1 MFYSLKIN
9 NYIQQKDYLQ
19 NIIKSIQPFPVNLNE
34 SLKSN
39 LIIIAI
45 ALLIIITIP
54 ILSSAQDLSNFT
66 KNKNNSINLAV
77 EKAKNIE
84 VESHVFDRLIINLNY
99 KYSLFNKQMF
109 FNLQNYFRQEVVLYS
124 LNDEFNFDVVWKDY
138 STAYYSTSKRETS
151 YNDAYQFNFTNYD
164 FNLYIVHR
172 ESFFENFIM
181 NVERN
186 QFFYDMDTKSNQIY
200 TNEFSIL
207 DFQSTHAEKYLSGTK
222 IWGGIGFGMVGV
234 LMLMP
239 KSVTKWQDGYI
250 DDAMSNLNRA
260 FSEPPVMDEDHWEI
274 NYIGHPYAGS
284 LFYNTIRAQGGT
296 VFHSFLFS
304 TFASTSW
311 EYLYEGAAEQPSI
324 QDLIVTPIAGA
335 VLGELI
341 HQATIGMKRNGF
353 SVFEAAF
360 VTVFNPMYVILN
372 GYR

>member
-9 NYIQQKDYLQ
+9 NYIQQRYHYRDILE
-19 NIIKSIQPFPVNLNE
+19 SIQSFPANLNE
-34 SLKSN
+34 SIISN

-45 ALLIIITIP
+45 ALQIIITIP
-54 ILSSAQDLSNFT
+54 ILSSAQDLSNLT
-66 KNKNNSINLAV
+66 NNKNNSFNLAV
-77 EKAKNIE
+77 EHAKNIE
-84 VESHVFDRLIINLNY
+84 IESHVFDRLIINLDY
-99 KYSLFNKQMF
+99 KYALFNKQVF
-109 FNLQNYFRQEVVLYS
+109 FNLQNYFRQEVLLYS
-124 LNDEFNFDVVWKDY
+124 LNDEFNFDVVSKDY
-138 STAYYSTSKRETS
+138 STASNSTSKRETS
-151 YNDAYQFNFTNYD
+151 YIDAYQFNFTNYD
-164 FNLYIVHR
+164 FNPYLVHR
-172 ESFFENFIM
+172 ESFFEDFIM

-207 DFQSTHAEKYLSGTK
+207 DFQSTHAEQYLSGTK
-222 IWGGIGFGMVGV
+222 IWGGIGFGMFGA

-239 KSVTKWQDGYI
+239 KSVTKWQEDYI

-260 FSEPPVMDEDHWEI
+260 FTEPPVMDEDHWEI
-274 NYIGHPYAGS
+274 NYVGHPYAGS

-304 TFASTSW
+304 AFASTSW
-311 EYLYEGAAEQPSI
+311 EYLYEGVAEQPSI

-372 GYR
+372 GYH

>member
-1 MFYSLKIN
+1 MFQLGQKKSLKN
-9 NYIQQKDYLQ
+9 
-19 NIIKSIQPFPVNLNE
+19 
-34 SLKSN
+34 N
-39 LIIIAI
+39 LIIMAI
-45 ALLIIITIP
+45 AFQIIITIP
-54 ILSSAQDLSNFT
+54 IISSAQDLSNFS
-66 KNKNNSINLAV
+66 KNKNENFDRAFENL
-77 EKAKNIE
+77 KNIE
-84 VESHVFDRLIINLNY
+84 VTSHVFDRLIINLDY
-99 KYSLFNKQMF
+99 KYSLFNKQVF

-124 LNDEFNFDVVWKDY
+124 LNDEFNFDVVSKDY
-138 STAYYSTSKRETS
+138 STATYATSKKETK
-151 YNDAYQFNFTNYD
+151 YNDTYQFNFTNYD
-164 FNLYIVHR
+164 FNLYFVHR
-172 ESFFENFIM
+172 ESFFDDFIM

-186 QFFYDMDTKSNQIY
+186 QFFYDMYTKNNQIY

-207 DFQSTHAEKYLSGTK
+207 DFQSAHAEQYISGTK

-239 KSVTKWQDGYI
+239 KSVTKWQDDYI

-260 FSEPPVMDEDHWEI
+260 FTQPPVMDEDHWEI

-304 TFASTSW
+304 AFISTGW
-311 EYLYEGAAEQPSI
+311 EYLYEGVAEQPSI

-341 HQATIGMKRNGF
+341 HQATIGMKKNGF

-372 GYR
+372 GYH